1 VVQIDATALKALT
14 KKERQD
20 ETQLITKIDGF
31 LSSNQLNADLIF
43 FGAKVNEH
51 SPAHHPLLDAPY
63 CSVGDEA
70 QLS

>member
-1 VVQIDATALKALT
+1 VKALT

-20 ETQLITKIDGF
+20 ETQLITKMDGF
-31 LSSNQLNADLIF
+31 LSSTQLNANLFFF
-43 FGAKVNEH
+43 FGAKVNQH
-51 SPAHHPLLDAPY
+51 SPAHHPLDDARY

>member
-1 VVQIDATALKALT
+1 MSEEALT

-31 LSSNQLNADLIF
+31 LSFTKLNANLCF
-43 FGAKVNEH
+43 LWGAKVNQH
-51 SPAHHPLLDAPY
+51 LPAHHPVDDARY

-70 QLS
+70 QLG

>member
-31 LSSNQLNADLIF
+31 LSSNQLNANLIF
-43 FGAKVNEH
+43 FWSQSERALT
-51 SPAHHPLLDAPY
+51 SAP
-63 CSVGDEA
+63 STA
-70 QLS
+70 